1 MVLTITLHLYLQG
14 TYRKMFLTIAL
25 HLYLHGT
32 LIIIPVFVCIVVI
45 GTRIVTTWIVCVR
58 IFTAASPT
66 VRTTMVIIVTYVICT
81 IRCINT
87 FCNESMRNYVKIGKI
102 N

>member
-25 HLYLHGT
+25 HLYLHG
-32 LIIIPVFVCIVVI
+32 IIPVVVFIVII

-58 IFTAASPT
+58 KFTAASATVPT
-66 VRTTMVIIVTYVICT
+66 TIVIIVTYVILT